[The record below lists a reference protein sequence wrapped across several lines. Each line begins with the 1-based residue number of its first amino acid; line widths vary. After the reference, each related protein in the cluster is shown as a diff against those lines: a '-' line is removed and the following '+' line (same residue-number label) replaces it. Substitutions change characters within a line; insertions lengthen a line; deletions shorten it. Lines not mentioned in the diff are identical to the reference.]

1 MAHIARQ
8 IRTDVLLITDEEVSN
23 PEQPVLAYW
32 FDDLTHNWSPI
43 GISIRGSF
51 FLTFEQRFDSLS
63 EQEQTAVLEWK
74 LSR

>member
-23 PEQPVLAYW
+23 PDQAVLAYW
-32 FDDLTHNWSPI
+32 FDDLTYTWSSV

-63 EQEQTAVLEWK
+63 EQEQSAVLEWK